1 MEDYLI
7 MKRNEVLIHAT
18 TYMNFENMVSERPYI
33 KWLHLYEI
41 QIYTFRDEA
50 NLQSQKVDKL
60 PRVWE
65 KWEVT
70 ADGYGVS
77 FWSENVLKLW

>member
-1 MEDYLI
+1 MPQHVD
-7 MKRNEVLIHAT
+7 
-18 TYMNFENMVSERPYI
+18 FENMVSERPYI

-60 PRVWE
+60 PRV
-65 KWEVT
+65 
-70 ADGYGVS
+70 
-77 FWSENVLKLW
+77 